1 MFIYFSYIFNTIST
15 DSHSSIDFWTRDP
28 KTVQHIKILKSL
40 PSYFSQNIIYQ
51 INQSILYYDVRF
63 TLMKQKNGKNEANR
77 KQYLYMITINML
89 IMKNT
94 SPNAPLP
101 ITVNCSKSSIP
112 ILCLCNLIYSV
123 SFFSKF
129 LIISSSSS
137 LDICASCAF
146 LCSARRL
153 KTEHYQLLSMYIYF
167 L

>member
-1 MFIYFSYIFNTIST
+1 
-15 DSHSSIDFWTRDP
+15 
-28 KTVQHIKILKSL
+28 
-40 PSYFSQNIIYQ
+40 
-51 INQSILYYDVRF
+51 
-63 TLMKQKNGKNEANR
+63 
-77 KQYLYMITINML
+77 MITTNML
-89 IMKNT
+89 ITKNT

-153 KTEHYQLLSMYIYF
+153 KTKHYQLLCIYF
-167 L
+167 FYNPQKQYHFKFEFASGKGQLGKCECQTQSAEEVNTKLQRK